1 MATKLPIAVAMQ
13 FTTSLFIHWIPRKN
27 CVRVPQWWIC
37 CSVSV
42 LQVGQKYIAWEV
54 APRKLSKQLPAMP
67 LINARN
73 GAIER
78 DLHRPLTSQ
87 KKYPREHAP
96 RAEAVIPNG
105 VIPPEVPGAIDL
117 PFVIKRGGV
126 LLSVPSSVAQVSAV
140 AVASAPMKPD
150 WASRRMLGDRE
161 KP

>member
-1 MATKLPIAVAMQ
+1 
-13 FTTSLFIHWIPRKN
+13 
-27 CVRVPQWWIC
+27 
-37 CSVSV
+37 
-42 LQVGQKYIAWEV
+42 
-54 APRKLSKQLPAMP
+54 MP

-140 AVASAPMKPD
+140 AVARAPMKPD
-150 WASRRMLGDRE
+150 WASRRMLDDRE
-161 KP
+161 KPKHSAKNVASPPLATACKRSRRDPLLNLSEA